1 MNLKAIELLKEFNS
15 QYTTL
20 HEKFEELYW
29 VFKMGDHSVENQM
42 NAAEKERDAFR
53 SNPNNLKKILDLLSF
68 SDLNTEQA
76 KKLRI
81 WQDFF
86 RLYQT
91 PPELVSLRDEIA
103 NLESEIAKKQATQ
116 KEGYIDP
123 DSGNFIS
130 ASKIKISMTMRTNPD
145 ERVRKACFDALE
157 KMSVLA
163 LEDYIK
169 LVAMRNKY
177 AKTLGFED
185 FYAYRAHISEGM
197 TKQQIF
203 SIFEE
208 LYEGTKNTFEK
219 IRELEKT
226 QLGLRKPW
234 NFSYMM
240 SGQFT
245 LEDDPYYDFK
255 EALVRW
261 GRSFAA
267 LGINFQGGSLQLD
280 LLDREG
286 KYNNGFCHYPKI
298 VNFNEGFRSP
308 GSSNFTCNVV
318 YRQPGSGEQGMTTLF
333 HEGGHAADRLNSE
346 ETEVCLN
353 TEWPPASIA
362 WAETHSQF
370 LDTMFSSIEWRVRYA
385 KDKDKNPYPFS
396 LFERKVRKLRL
407 LAPISLY
414 SIMFVSEFEKIIY
427 ETKELSSS
435 KVLEIA
441 KSMYKKYMDRSED
454 SVWVLSVPHIY
465 SWDSSGYYHG
475 YGLAELALMQWRN
488 YFYKKYGYI
497 VDNPEVGRE
506 MREVWKLG
514 SSKNFADFVK
524 LATGEELSA
533 KAFVEDSVLEVEEY
547 LKRAKDRIKKMES
560 VPEFAGPVL
569 LNAQIKMVHGKKT
582 IADNS
587 VSFEDMAN
595 KYADWL
601 KTLN

>member
-1 MNLKAIELLKEFNS
+1 MNSKVTELLKQFNS
-15 QYTTL
+15 EYKTL
-20 HEKFEELYW
+20 HQKFEEFFW
-29 VFKMGDHSVENQM
+29 IFKMGDHSVENQM
-42 NAAEKERDAFR
+42 NNAEKERDAFR
-53 SNPNNLKKILDLLSF
+53 SNPDNLKKVSDLLSS

-91 PPELVSLRDEIA
+91 PPELVPLRDEIA
-103 NLESEIAKKQATQ
+103 NLESEIAKKQATY
-116 KEGYIDP
+116 KEGYLDP
-123 DSGNFIS
+123 KSGEFIS
-130 ASKIKISMTMRTNPD
+130 ASKIKISINMRTNP
-145 ERVRKACFDALE
+145 EEEVRKACFEALE

-177 AKTLGFED
+177 AKALGFED

-203 SIFEE
+203 SVFEE
-208 LYEGTKNTFEK
+208 LYEGTKKTFES
-219 IRELEKT
+219 IRDLEKN
-226 QLGLRKPW
+226 QPGLRKPW

-245 LEDDPYYDFK
+245 LEEDPYYPFDQ
-255 EALVRW
+255 ALIRW
-261 GRSFAA
+261 GKSFDA

-298 VNFNEGFRSP
+298 VNFNNDVRNS
-308 GSSNFTCNVV
+308 GSANFTCNVV
-318 YRQPGSGEQGMTTLF
+318 YGQPGSGAQGMTTLF

-346 ETEVCLN
+346 ETETCLN

-370 LDTMFSSIEWRVRYA
+370 LDTMFSSIEWRIRYA
-385 KDKDKNPYPFS
+385 KDKNGNTYPFD
-396 LFERKVRKLRL
+396 LFERKARKLRL

-414 SIMFVSEFEKIIY
+414 SIMFVSEFEKLIY
-427 ETKELSSS
+427 ESNELSPE

-441 KSMYKKYMDRSED
+441 KAMYKKYMDRSED

-475 YGLAELALMQWRN
+475 YGLAELALVQWRE

-514 SSKNFADFVK
+514 SSKNFAEFVK

-533 KAFVEDSVLEVEEY
+533 KYFVENSTLEIGSF
-547 LKRAKDRIKKMES
+547 LTKAKDKINRMKS
-560 VPEFAGPVL
+560 VPEFSGSVD
-569 LNAQIKMVHGKKT
+569 LNANIKMVHGKE
-582 IADNS
+582 IISDNS
-587 VSFEDMAN
+587 KSFEDMAE
-595 KYADWL
+595 KYATWL
-601 KTLN
+601 NTNK